1 MIDEGYI
8 KLHRKMLTWEWYT
21 DINTKA
27 VFLHCLFKANWK
39 DGRYRGQII
48 KRGSFVTGRKKLA
61 KELGLTEREIRT
73 ALEHLKSTN
82 ELTIKTTNR
91 YSIITVVNY
100 GLYQDIP
107 DTERPTE
114 RPTKRKSS
122 DQQTTTIEEYK
133 KERIKEYIS
142 HDAREEEKH
151 PYGINNNV
159 YLSDGEMD
167 ELIRSYPDDYTDM
180 IENLSTYM
188 KSKGKYY
195 PDHYET
201 MMRWKRQDE
210 KKAEEKKKNEFYD
223 YRKDVV

>member
-61 KELGLTEREIRT
+61 KELGLSEQEIRT

-82 ELTIKTTNR
+82 EITIKSTNR
-91 YSIITVVNY
+91 FSVITVVNY
-100 GLYQDIP
+100 GVYQDIP
-107 DTERPTE
+107 DTEQPTKQ
-114 RPTKRKSS
+114 PTKRQTSN
-122 DQQTTTIEEYK
+122 QQSTTIEEYK

-142 HDAREEEKH
+142 HDTREEEKH